1 MSLKF
6 LEYNGLVYFWQKLKA
21 YFVSAVSYNSSTR
34 KISVTKN
41 GTSTDLVTIPDDRV
55 FWATYGSTTTAD
67 IEAAYQAGK
76 VVLVAYDPDSS
87 GTTLVY
93 RLEQRASST
102 THLFYAMKSPKLNV
116 ITVTSNS
123 WFHTVVSLLNS
134 TSLKTV
140 TGTSLVGTGDVLP
153 SAVGYTTTV
162 PSAAN
167 TSGLKFVLCD
177 SEPSTKYDGWVYL
190 IKES

>member
-21 YFVSAVSYNSSTR
+21 YFVATVAYNSSTR
-34 KISVTKN
+34 KLSVTKN
-41 GTSTDLVTIPDDRV
+41 GTTTDLVT
-55 FWATYGSTTTAD
+55 FATVATSGSYND
-67 IEAAYQAGK
+67 
-76 VVLVAYDPDSS
+76 L
-87 GTTLVY
+87 
-93 RLEQRASST
+93 SST
-102 THLFYAMKSPKLNV
+102 PTIPSK
-116 ITVTSNS
+116 TSDLTNDS
-123 WFHTVVSLLNS
+123 GFL
-134 TSLKTV
+134 TSHQNIKTV
-140 TGTSLVGTGDVLP
+140 TGTSMVGTGDVLP

-167 TSGLKFVLCD
+167 TTGLKFVLCD

>member
-6 LEYNGLVYFWQKLKA
+6 LEYNGLVYFWQKLNA

-41 GTSTDLVTIPDDRV
+41 GTSTDLVTFATVAISGSYSSLSNKPTIPSKTSDL
-55 FWATYGSTTTAD
+55 TN
-67 IEAAYQAGK
+67 
-76 VVLVAYDPDSS
+76 DS
-87 GTTLVY
+87 GFL
-93 RLEQRASST
+93 
-102 THLFYAMKSPKLNV
+102 
-116 ITVTSNS
+116 TSHQS
-123 WFHTVVSLLNS
+123 I
-134 TSLKTV
+134 KTI

-177 SEPSTKYDGWVYL
+177 SDPSTKYDGWVYL